1 MIGLITIDN
10 KKIKEL
16 DNENIM
22 HTYGRYDVCLTKGKG
37 VYAYDDNGKKYI
49 DVSSGIGVNSLG
61 YCDDGWVK
69 AVSEQAGTIQHI
81 SNYYYNKVAGVLA
94 EKLTKAT
101 GLSKVF
107 FGNSG
112 AEANECAIKVA
123 RKYSFDKYGRGRD
136 HIITLVN
143 SFHGRTIATL
153 SATGQDVFHNYFFPF
168 VEGFDNA
175 IANDIESLKNTITDK
190 TCAVM
195 LETVQGEG
203 GVNILDSEY
212 LQQVRKI
219 CDEKDILLIVDEVQT
234 GVCRTGKLYG
244 YMHSGIKPDVVTSAK
259 GLGGGLP
266 IGVCMVNDKLKD
278 VMGPSTH
285 GTTFGSNPVVCA
297 GANYIIDTVN
307 TPEFIEEINKK
318 GAYFKEKIEKIK
330 GVKSVRQQGLM
341 IGIEVE
347 GNAGDLAKKC
357 TENGLLVITAKTL
370 LRMLPPLNIKY
381 EEIDEAL
388 AILKKVM
395 EE

>member
-1 MIGLITIDN
+1 MDN

-123 RKYSFDKYGRGRD
+123 RKYSFDKYGKGRD

-168 VEGFDNA
+168 VDGFDNA

-244 YMHSGIKPDVVTSAK
+244 YMHSGINPDVVTSAK

-266 IGVCMVNDKLKD
+266 IGICMVNDKLKD

-347 GNAGDLAKKC
+347 GNAGDIAKKC

>member
-1 MIGLITIDN
+1 MNN

-49 DVSSGIGVNSLG
+49 DVSSGIGVNCLG

-168 VEGFDNA
+168 VDGFDNA
-175 IANDIESLKNTITDK
+175 IANDIESLKDTITDK

-266 IGVCMVNDKLKD
+266 IGICMVNDKLKD

-285 GTTFGSNPVVCA
+285 GTTFGSNPVACA

-307 TPEFIEEINKK
+307 TPEFIEEVNKK
-318 GAYFKEKIEKIK
+318 GTYFKEKLEKIK

-347 GNAGDLAKKC
+347 GNAGDIAKKC

>member
-1 MIGLITIDN
+1 MDN

-49 DVSSGIGVNSLG
+49 DVSSGIGVNCLG

-136 HIITLVN
+136 RIITLVN

-168 VEGFDNA
+168 VDGFDNA
-175 IANDIESLKNTITDK
+175 IANDIENLKDTITDK

-266 IGVCMVNDKLKD
+266 IGICMVNDKLKD

-297 GANYIIDTVN
+297 GASYIIDTVN
-307 TPEFIEEINKK
+307 TLEFIEEVNKK
-318 GAYFKEKIEKIK
+318 GTYFKEKLEKIK

-347 GNAGDLAKKC
+347 GNAGDIAKKC

>member
-1 MIGLITIDN
+1 MDN

-49 DVSSGIGVNSLG
+49 DVSSGIGVNCLG

-168 VEGFDNA
+168 VDGFDNA

-244 YMHSGIKPDVVTSAK
+244 YMHSGINPDVVTSAK

-266 IGVCMVNDKLKD
+266 IGICMVNDKLKD

-307 TPEFIEEINKK
+307 TPEFIEKINKK

-347 GNAGDLAKKC
+347 GNAGDIAKKC

>member
-1 MIGLITIDN
+1 MDN

-37 VYAYDDNGKKYI
+37 VYAYDDSGKKYI
-49 DVSSGIGVNSLG
+49 DVSSGIGVNCLG

-168 VEGFDNA
+168 VDGFDNA
-175 IANDIESLKNTITDK
+175 IANDIESLKNTITNK

-266 IGVCMVNDKLKD
+266 IGICMVNDKLKD

-307 TPEFIEEINKK
+307 TPEFIEEVNKK
-318 GAYFKEKIEKIK
+318 GTYFKEKLEKIK

-341 IGIEVE
+341 IGVEVE
-347 GNAGDLAKKC
+347 GNAGDIAKKC

>member
-1 MIGLITIDN
+1 MDN

-168 VEGFDNA
+168 VDGFDNA
-175 IANDIESLKNTITDK
+175 IANDIESLKDTITDK

-266 IGVCMVNDKLKD
+266 IGICMVNDKLKD

-318 GAYFKEKIEKIK
+318 GAYFKEKLEKIK

-347 GNAGDLAKKC
+347 GNAGDIAKKC

>member
-1 MIGLITIDN
+1 MDN

-168 VEGFDNA
+168 VDGFDNA

-266 IGVCMVNDKLKD
+266 IGICMVNDKLKD

-307 TPEFIEEINKK
+307 TPEFIEEVNKK
-318 GAYFKEKIEKIK
+318 GTYFKEKIEKIK

-347 GNAGDLAKKC
+347 GNAGDIAKKC

>member
-1 MIGLITIDN
+1 MDN

-49 DVSSGIGVNSLG
+49 DVSSGIGVNCLG

-123 RKYSFDKYGRGRD
+123 RKYSFDKYGKGRD

-168 VEGFDNA
+168 VDGFDNA
-175 IANDIESLKNTITDK
+175 IANDIESLKDTITDK

-244 YMHSGIKPDVVTSAK
+244 YMHSGINPDVVTSAK

-266 IGVCMVNDKLKD
+266 IGICMVNDKLKD

-341 IGIEVE
+341 IGIEVD
-347 GNAGDLAKKC
+347 GNAGDIAKKC

-381 EEIDEAL
+381 DEIDEAL

>member
-1 MIGLITIDN
+1 MDN

-212 LQQVRKI
+212 IQQVRKI

-347 GNAGDLAKKC
+347 GNAGDIAKKC

>member
-1 MIGLITIDN
+1 MNN

-49 DVSSGIGVNSLG
+49 DVSSGIGVNCLG

-168 VEGFDNA
+168 VDGFDNA
-175 IANDIESLKNTITDK
+175 IANDIESLKDTITDK

-219 CDEKDILLIVDEVQT
+219 CGEKDILLIVDEVQT

-266 IGVCMVNDKLKD
+266 IGICMVNDKLKD

-307 TPEFIEEINKK
+307 TPEFIEEVNKK
-318 GAYFKEKIEKIK
+318 GTYFKEKLEKIK

-347 GNAGDLAKKC
+347 GNAGDIAKKC

>member
-1 MIGLITIDN
+1 MDN

-136 HIITLVN
+136 RIITLVN

-168 VEGFDNA
+168 VDGFDNA

-266 IGVCMVNDKLKD
+266 IGICMVNDKLKD

-318 GAYFKEKIEKIK
+318 GTYFKEKIEKIK

-347 GNAGDLAKKC
+347 GNAGDIAKKC

>member
-1 MIGLITIDN
+1 MDN

-49 DVSSGIGVNSLG
+49 DVSSGIGVNCLG

-123 RKYSFDKYGRGRD
+123 RKYSFDKYGKGRD

-168 VEGFDNA
+168 VDGFDNA
-175 IANDIESLKNTITDK
+175 IANDIESLKDTITDK

-212 LQQVRKI
+212 LQQVRKV

-266 IGVCMVNDKLKD
+266 IGICMVNDKLKD

-307 TPEFIEEINKK
+307 TPEFIEEVNKK
-318 GAYFKEKIEKIK
+318 GTYFKEKIEKIK

-347 GNAGDLAKKC
+347 GNAGDIAKKC

>member
-1 MIGLITIDN
+1 MDN

-136 HIITLVN
+136 RIVTLVN

-168 VEGFDNA
+168 VDGFDNA

-266 IGVCMVNDKLKD
+266 IGICMVNDKLKD

-307 TPEFIEEINKK
+307 TPEFIEEVNKK
-318 GAYFKEKIEKIK
+318 GTYFKEKLEKIK

-347 GNAGDLAKKC
+347 GNAGDIAKKC

>member
-1 MIGLITIDN
+1 MDN

-49 DVSSGIGVNSLG
+49 DVSSGIGVNCLG

-168 VEGFDNA
+168 VDGFDNA

-266 IGVCMVNDKLKD
+266 IGICMVNDKLKD

-347 GNAGDLAKKC
+347 GNAGDIAKKC

>member
-1 MIGLITIDN
+1 MDN

-49 DVSSGIGVNSLG
+49 DVSSGIGVNCLG

-123 RKYSFDKYGRGRD
+123 RKYSFDKYGKGRD

-168 VEGFDNA
+168 VDGFDNA
-175 IANDIESLKNTITDK
+175 IANDIESLKDTITDK

-266 IGVCMVNDKLKD
+266 IGICMVNDKLKD

-307 TPEFIEEINKK
+307 TPEFIEEVNKK

-341 IGIEVE
+341 IGVEVD
-347 GNAGDLAKKC
+347 GNAGDIAKKC

>member
-1 MIGLITIDN
+1 MDN

-123 RKYSFDKYGRGRD
+123 RKYSFDKYGKGRD

-168 VEGFDNA
+168 VDGFDNA
-175 IANDIESLKNTITDK
+175 IANDIESLKDTITDK

-266 IGVCMVNDKLKD
+266 IGICMVNDKLKD

-307 TPEFIEEINKK
+307 TPEFIEEVNKK
-318 GAYFKEKIEKIK
+318 GTYFKEKIEKIK

-347 GNAGDLAKKC
+347 GNAGDIAKKC

>member
-1 MIGLITIDN
+1 MDN

-49 DVSSGIGVNSLG
+49 DVSSGIGVNCLG

-168 VEGFDNA
+168 VDGFDNA
-175 IANDIESLKNTITDK
+175 IANDIESLKDTITDK

-266 IGVCMVNDKLKD
+266 IGICMVNDKLKD

-341 IGIEVE
+341 IGIEVD
-347 GNAGDLAKKC
+347 GNAGDIAKKC

>member
-1 MIGLITIDN
+1 MDN

-123 RKYSFDKYGRGRD
+123 RKYSFDKYGKGRD

-168 VEGFDNA
+168 VDGFDNA
-175 IANDIESLKNTITDK
+175 IANDIESLKDTITDK

-203 GVNILDSEY
+203 GVNILDSKY
-212 LQQVRKI
+212 LQQVRMI

-266 IGVCMVNDKLKD
+266 IGICMVNDKLKD

-307 TPEFIEEINKK
+307 TPEFIEEVNKK
-318 GAYFKEKIEKIK
+318 GTYFKEKLEKIK

-347 GNAGDLAKKC
+347 GNAGDIAKKC

>member
-1 MIGLITIDN
+1 MDN

-69 AVSEQAGTIQHI
+69 AVSKQAGTIQHI

-123 RKYSFDKYGRGRD
+123 RKYSFDKYGKGRD

-153 SATGQDVFHNYFFPF
+153 SATGQDVFHNFFFPF
-168 VEGFDNA
+168 VDGFDNA

-266 IGVCMVNDKLKD
+266 IGICMVNDKLKD

-307 TPEFIEEINKK
+307 TPEFIEEVNKK

-347 GNAGDLAKKC
+347 GNAGDIAKKC

>member
-1 MIGLITIDN
+1 MDN

-136 HIITLVN
+136 RIITLVN

-168 VEGFDNA
+168 VDGFDNA
-175 IANDIESLKNTITDK
+175 IANDIESLKDTITDK

-266 IGVCMVNDKLKD
+266 IGICMVNDKLKD

-307 TPEFIEEINKK
+307 TPEFIEEVNKN
-318 GAYFKEKIEKIK
+318 GTYFKEKLEKIK

-347 GNAGDLAKKC
+347 GNAGDIAKKC

>member
-1 MIGLITIDN
+1 MDN

-49 DVSSGIGVNSLG
+49 DVSSGIGVNCLG

-136 HIITLVN
+136 RIITLVN

-168 VEGFDNA
+168 VDGFDNA
-175 IANDIESLKNTITDK
+175 IANDIESLKDTITNK

-266 IGVCMVNDKLKD
+266 IGICMVNDKLKD

-318 GAYFKEKIEKIK
+318 GAYFKEKLEKIK

-347 GNAGDLAKKC
+347 GNAGDIAKKC

>member
-1 MIGLITIDN
+1 MDN

-168 VEGFDNA
+168 VDGFDNA
-175 IANDIESLKNTITDK
+175 IANDIESLKDTITNK

-266 IGVCMVNDKLKD
+266 IGICMVNDKLKD

-318 GAYFKEKIEKIK
+318 GAYFKEKLEKIK

-347 GNAGDLAKKC
+347 GNAGDIAKKC

>member
-1 MIGLITIDN
+1 MDN

-37 VYAYDDNGKKYI
+37 VYAYDDSGKKYI
-49 DVSSGIGVNSLG
+49 DVSSGIGVNCLG

-123 RKYSFDKYGRGRD
+123 RKYSFDKYGKGRD

-153 SATGQDVFHNYFFPF
+153 SATGQDVFHNFFFPF
-168 VEGFDNA
+168 VDGFDNA
-175 IANDIESLKNTITDK
+175 IANDIESLKDTITDK

-212 LQQVRKI
+212 LQQVRKV

-266 IGVCMVNDKLKD
+266 IGICMVNDKLKD

-347 GNAGDLAKKC
+347 GNAGDIAKKC

-381 EEIDEAL
+381 DEIDEAL

>member
-1 MIGLITIDN
+1 MEN
-10 KKIKEL
+10 EKIKQL

-22 HTYGRYDVCLTKGKG
+22 HTYARYDVCLTHGKG
-37 VYAYDDNGKKYI
+37 VYAYDDRDKKYI

-61 YCDDGWVK
+61 YCNPGWVK
-69 AVSEQAGTIQHI
+69 AVTEQASKIQHI
-81 SNYYYNKVAGVLA
+81 SNYYYSPVAGELA

-123 RKYSFDKYGRGRD
+123 RKYSFDKYGNDRN
-136 HIITLVN
+136 HIVTLEN

-168 VEGFDNA
+168 VEGFDYA
-175 IANDIESLKNTITDK
+175 KANDIDSLLSKITDK

-203 GVNILDSEY
+203 GVNILDSGY
-212 LQQVRKI
+212 LKEVRKI
-219 CDEKDILLIVDEVQT
+219 CDERDILLIVDEVQT
-234 GVCRTGKLYG
+234 GVCRTGNLYG
-244 YMHSGIKPDVVTSAK
+244 YMHSGITPDIVTSAK

-266 IGVCMVNDKLKD
+266 IGICMVGEKLSE
-278 VMGPSTH
+278 VMGPSSH

-297 GANYIIDTVN
+297 GANYILDTVN
-307 TPEFIEEINKK
+307 NPEFIDEVNKK
-318 GAYFKEKIEKIK
+318 GEYIKEELLKIK
-330 GVKSVRQQGLM
+330 GVKAVRQQGLM

-347 GNAGDLAKKC
+347 GNAGDIAKKC
-357 TENGLLVITAKTL
+357 TEKGLLIITAKTL
-370 LRMLPPLNIKY
+370 LRMLPPLNITY
-381 EEIDEAL
+381 DEIDEAL
-388 AILKKVM
+388 SVLKKVM
-395 EE
+395 EG

>member
-1 MIGLITIDN
+1 MDN

-49 DVSSGIGVNSLG
+49 DVSSGIGVNCLG

-123 RKYSFDKYGRGRD
+123 RKYSFDKYGKGRD

-266 IGVCMVNDKLKD
+266 IGICMVNDKLKD

-347 GNAGDLAKKC
+347 GNAGDIAKKC

>member
-1 MIGLITIDN
+1 MDN

-37 VYAYDDNGKKYI
+37 VYAYDDSGKKYI
-49 DVSSGIGVNSLG
+49 DVSSGIGVNCLG

-136 HIITLVN
+136 RIITLVN

-168 VEGFDNA
+168 VDGFDNA
-175 IANDIESLKNTITDK
+175 IANDIESLKDTITDK

-219 CDEKDILLIVDEVQT
+219 CDKKDILLIVDEVQT

-266 IGVCMVNDKLKD
+266 IGICMVNDKLKD

-318 GAYFKEKIEKIK
+318 GAYFKEKLEKIK

-347 GNAGDLAKKC
+347 GNAGDIAKKC

>member
-1 MIGLITIDN
+1 MDN

-49 DVSSGIGVNSLG
+49 DVSSGIGVNCLG

-136 HIITLVN
+136 HIIPLVN

-168 VEGFDNA
+168 VDGFDNA
-175 IANDIESLKNTITDK
+175 IANDIERLKDTITDK

-266 IGVCMVNDKLKD
+266 IGICMVNDKLKD

-307 TPEFIEEINKK
+307 TPEFIEEVNKK
-318 GAYFKEKIEKIK
+318 GTYFKEKLEKIK

-347 GNAGDLAKKC
+347 GNAGDIAKKC

>member
-1 MIGLITIDN
+1 MEN
-10 KKIKEL
+10 EKIKQL

-22 HTYGRYDVCLTKGKG
+22 HTYARYDVCLTHGSG
-37 VYAYDDNGKKYI
+37 VYAYDDSDKKYI

-61 YCDDGWVK
+61 YCNPGWVK
-69 AVSEQAGTIQHI
+69 AVTEQASKIQHI
-81 SNYYYNKVAGVLA
+81 SNYYYSPVAGELA

-123 RKYSFDKYGRGRD
+123 RKYSFDKYGADRNR
-136 HIITLVN
+136 IVTLEN

-168 VEGFDNA
+168 VEGFDYA
-175 IANDIESLKNTITDK
+175 RANDIENLLSKITDK

-203 GVNILDSEY
+203 GVNILDSRY
-212 LQQVRKI
+212 LNEVGKI
-219 CDEKDILLIVDEVQT
+219 CDERDILLIVDEVQT

-244 YMHSGIKPDVVTSAK
+244 YMHSGITPDIVTSAK

-266 IGVCMVNDKLKD
+266 IGICMVGEKLSE

-307 TPEFIEEINKK
+307 TPEFIEEVNKK
-318 GAYFKEKIEKIK
+318 GEYIKEELLKIK
-330 GVKSVRQQGLM
+330 GVKAVRQQGLM

-347 GNAGDLAKKC
+347 GNAGEIAKKC
-357 TENGLLVITAKTL
+357 TENGLLIITAKTL
-370 LRMLPPLNIKY
+370 LRMLPPLNITY
-381 EEIDEAL
+381 DEIDEAL
-388 AILKKVM
+388 SVLKKVM
-395 EE
+395 EG

>member
-1 MIGLITIDN
+1 MDN

-49 DVSSGIGVNSLG
+49 DVSSGIGVNCLG

-123 RKYSFDKYGRGRD
+123 RKYSFDKYGKGRD

-168 VEGFDNA
+168 VDGFDNA
-175 IANDIESLKNTITDK
+175 IANDIESLKDTITDK

-266 IGVCMVNDKLKD
+266 IGICMVNDKLKD

-307 TPEFIEEINKK
+307 TPKFIEEINKK

-347 GNAGDLAKKC
+347 GNAGDIAKKC

>member
-1 MIGLITIDN
+1 MDN

-49 DVSSGIGVNSLG
+49 DVSSGIGVNCLG

-136 HIITLVN
+136 RIITLVN

-168 VEGFDNA
+168 VDGFDNA

-266 IGVCMVNDKLKD
+266 IGICMVNDKLKD

-347 GNAGDLAKKC
+347 GNAGDIAKKC

>member
-1 MIGLITIDN
+1 MDN

-49 DVSSGIGVNSLG
+49 DVSSGIGVNCLG

-168 VEGFDNA
+168 VDGFDNA
-175 IANDIESLKNTITDK
+175 IANDIESLKDTITDK

-212 LQQVRKI
+212 LQQVRNI

-266 IGVCMVNDKLKD
+266 IGICMVNDKLKD

-318 GAYFKEKIEKIK
+318 GAYFKEKLEKIK

-347 GNAGDLAKKC
+347 GNAGDIAKKC

>member
-1 MIGLITIDN
+1 MDN

-37 VYAYDDNGKKYI
+37 VYAYDNNGKKYI

-347 GNAGDLAKKC
+347 GNAGDIAKKC

>member
-1 MIGLITIDN
+1 MDN

-49 DVSSGIGVNSLG
+49 DVSSGIGVNCLG

-123 RKYSFDKYGRGRD
+123 RKYSFDKYGKGRD

-168 VEGFDNA
+168 VDGFDNA
-175 IANDIESLKNTITDK
+175 IANDIESLKDTITDK

-266 IGVCMVNDKLKD
+266 IGICMVNDKLKD

-341 IGIEVE
+341 IGIEVD
-347 GNAGDLAKKC
+347 GNAGDIAKKC

-381 EEIDEAL
+381 DEIDEAL

>member
-1 MIGLITIDN
+1 MDN

-69 AVSEQAGTIQHI
+69 AVSEQADTIQHI

-168 VEGFDNA
+168 VDGFDNA
-175 IANDIESLKNTITDK
+175 IANDIESLKDTITDK

-266 IGVCMVNDKLKD
+266 IGICMVNDKLKD

-307 TPEFIEEINKK
+307 TPEFIEEVNKK
-318 GAYFKEKIEKIK
+318 GTYFKEKLEKIK

-347 GNAGDLAKKC
+347 GNAGDIAKKC

>member
-1 MIGLITIDN
+1 MDN

-49 DVSSGIGVNSLG
+49 DVSSGIGVNCLG

-136 HIITLVN
+136 RIITLVN

-190 TCAVM
+190 TCAIM

-266 IGVCMVNDKLKD
+266 IGICMVNDKLKD

-307 TPEFIEEINKK
+307 TPEFIEEVNKK
-318 GAYFKEKIEKIK
+318 GTYFKEKLEKIK

-347 GNAGDLAKKC
+347 GNAGDIAKKC

>member
-1 MIGLITIDN
+1 MNN

-49 DVSSGIGVNSLG
+49 DVSSGIGVNCLG

-168 VEGFDNA
+168 VDGFDNA
-175 IANDIESLKNTITDK
+175 IANDIESLKDTITDK

-266 IGVCMVNDKLKD
+266 IGICMVNDKLKD

-307 TPEFIEEINKK
+307 TPEFIEEVNKK
-318 GAYFKEKIEKIK
+318 GTYFKEKLEKIK

-347 GNAGDLAKKC
+347 GNAGDIAKKC

>member
-1 MIGLITIDN
+1 MDN

-49 DVSSGIGVNSLG
+49 DVSSGIGVNCLG

-123 RKYSFDKYGRGRD
+123 RKYSFDKYGKGRD

-168 VEGFDNA
+168 VDGFDNA
-175 IANDIESLKNTITDK
+175 IANDIESLKDTITDK

-259 GLGGGLP
+259 GIGGGLP
-266 IGVCMVNDKLKD
+266 IGICMVNDKLKD

-347 GNAGDLAKKC
+347 GNAGDIAKKC